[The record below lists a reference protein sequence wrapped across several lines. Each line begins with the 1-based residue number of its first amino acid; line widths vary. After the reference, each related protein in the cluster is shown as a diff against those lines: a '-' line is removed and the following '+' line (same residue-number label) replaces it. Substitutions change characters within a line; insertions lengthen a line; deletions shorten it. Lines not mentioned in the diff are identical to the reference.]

1 MANVAHSTLSGSDLH
16 ECKGAGSASINTVR
30 VADGSGSGTWQKITA
45 DQIDSTIKNINK
57 GVVTGFISDTASA
70 TVSQNSVYIV
80 LPYACTVTKVHCV
93 SMAAVNADT
102 TLTVANNAGTSMG
115 TITIAIAG
123 AAAGDVDTLT
133 PASNNTFTA
142 GQKISVSSDG
152 AGTTVN
158 PATISVEF
166 TYT

>member
-1 MANVAHSTLSGSDLH
+1 MANVAHSTLTGSDLH

-30 VADGSGSGTWQKITA
+30 VADGSGSGTWQKIA
-45 DQIDSTIKNINK
+45 AAQIDSTIKNINK

-80 LPYACTVTKVHCV
+80 LPYACTVTKVHSV
-93 SMAAVNADT
+93 TMAAVNGDT
-102 TLTVANNAGTSMG
+102 ILTVANNAGTSMG
-115 TITIAIAG
+115 TITIVSAG

-142 GQKISVSSDG
+142 GEKISISSDA

-158 PATISVEF
+158 PTTISVEF

>member
-1 MANVAHSTLSGSDLH
+1 MADVAHSTLTGSDLH
-16 ECKGAGSASINTVR
+16 ECKGAGSAAANTVR

-45 DQIDSTIKNINK
+45 SSIDSTIKNINK
-57 GVVTGFISDTASA
+57 GVVTGFISDTSVA
-70 TVSQNSVYIV
+70 TASQNSVYIV

-93 SMAAVNADT
+93 SMAAVNGDT
-102 TLTVANNAGTSMG
+102 VLTVANNAGTSMG
-115 TITIAIAG
+115 TITIASAG

-142 GQKISVSSDG
+142 GQKISISSDAG
-152 AGTTVN
+152 GTTVN
-158 PATISVEF
+158 PAMISVEF